1 MATLLAHCSLLTL
14 APGGRARASQLG
26 VANPNTTPV
35 SQALG
40 LEASTRNPTVLAHTT
55 PPSPAPAAL
64 AFSGSL
70 SSLSTGFLPYCLIA
84 PMSTVS
90 VAEQRVRE
98 ERAEE
103 EECKARPGEGV
114 ARGSCQSASF

>member
-1 MATLLAHCSLLTL
+1 M
-14 APGGRARASQLG
+14 
-26 VANPNTTPV
+26 ANPDTTPV

-40 LEASTRNPTVLAHTT
+40 LRLQHGNPTVLAHTT

-70 SSLSTGFLPYCLIA
+70 SSLATGFLPYCLIA
-84 PMSTVS
+84 PLSTVP

-103 EECKARPGEGV
+103 EKCKARPGEGV